1 MCVYGV
7 GCVYMEFVGKAVGE
21 NREGIGGEKMG
32 VDLMK
37 IDYM

>member
-1 MCVYGV
+1 
-7 GCVYMEFVGKAVGE
+7 MEFAGKAVGE

-37 IDYM
+37 TDYM